1 MINNFVK
8 DNTNQEGVSNLLI
21 YQFFKSD
28 VITFFCP
35 NVKNLSFEGMIEVNS
50 FLLFLWAFFM
60 KQNQSGPSV
69 YVQYVEEEKKPIDNF
84 TEDLPEFEL
93 DPIST
98 KN

>member
-1 MINNFVK
+1 
-8 DNTNQEGVSNLLI
+8 
-21 YQFFKSD
+21 
-28 VITFFCP
+28 
-35 NVKNLSFEGMIEVNS
+35 MIEVNS
-50 FLLFLWAFFM
+50 LILFLWSFFM